1 MKGTERPAF
10 YCLATTHRWK
20 DYINLLHAPY
30 TLWHLSYV
38 VIGAAAA
45 PSIHVE
51 RLLGTSL
58 AFFLALG
65 IGAHALDEL
74 NGRPLQTA
82 IPARTLGLLGG
93 ISIAAAVGLGIASG
107 LLITPWI
114 FPFVA
119 LGGFI
124 VVAYNLGLWNNRFH
138 SDTWFALA
146 WGAFPVLTSYWINA
160 EKLGIGVALLA
171 CGCFA
176 LSLAQ
181 RTLSTQVRTIRRKV
195 LNVEGTISMDDGTVL
210 NIDKAGMVLASERSL
225 RLLTLTISA
234 FALGMLALHL

>member
-1 MKGTERPAF
+1 MKATERPAF
-10 YCLATTHRWK
+10 YCLTTTHSWK

-38 VIGAAAA
+38 VIGATAA
-45 PSIHVE
+45 PSIHID
-51 RLLGTSL
+51 RLLGTGL
-58 AFFLALG
+58 AFFFALG

-74 NGRPLQTA
+74 NGRPLRTA
-82 IPARTLGLLGG
+82 IPARTLSLLGG
-93 ISIAAAVGLGIASG
+93 VSILTAVGLGIASA

-114 FPFVA
+114 LPFVA
-119 LGGFI
+119 FGGFI
-124 VVAYNLGLWNNRFH
+124 VVAYNLGLWNDRFH

-181 RTLSTQVRTIRRKV
+181 RTLSTHVRTIRRKV
-195 LNVEGTISMDDGTVL
+195 LNVEGTISMDDGTVVR
-210 NIDKAGMVLASERSL
+210 IDKASMVLTSERSL
-225 RLLTLTISA
+225 RLLTMTILM
-234 FALGMLALHL
+234 FALGMLALRL